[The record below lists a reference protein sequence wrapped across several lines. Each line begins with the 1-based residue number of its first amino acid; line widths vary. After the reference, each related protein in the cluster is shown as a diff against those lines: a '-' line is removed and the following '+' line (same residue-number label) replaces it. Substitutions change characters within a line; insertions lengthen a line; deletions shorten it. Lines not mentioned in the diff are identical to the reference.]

1 METYHDDNNSI
12 IIIIITN
19 FANNMTKRGLCDHS
33 LYRQIST

>member
-19 FANNMTKRGLCDHS
+19 FANNMTKRDKLA
-33 LYRQIST
+33 LR